1 MLDAEV
7 SPAETKPPDT
17 LEARVDRCRN
27 EIRKARG
34 LGISDAEIRGDFID
48 RAIDHAEECEARG
61 MAPDAVELRLDAA
74 LQLFDSLLAE
84 PASN

>member
-1 MLDAEV
+1 MIGTEEHSAEV
-7 SPAETKPPDT
+7 KPADT

-74 LQLFDSLLAE
+74 LQLFDLLLAE